1 MNGSKKI
8 SITFPDGSKKI
19 FPGGFS
25 GYDVAKTISKS
36 LSKQAVAIK
45 IDGKQK
51 DLTDPIL
58 KDCEISIITVSTDEG
73 LEIMRHTIA
82 AQVLARAIKNLYPK
96 SKLAIG
102 PTIENGFYYD
112 VMFEKP
118 ISLEDLEVIEKE
130 MKRIV
135 LEKSNI
141 YKTLHTKKEVISLFK
156 DRNEDYKI
164 KIIEESKQTESFQIY
179 TQGDSQFIDLCHGPH
194 LPTLDLVGAFKLT
207 KLSGA
212 YWRGDSKNEMLQRI
226 YGTAWK
232 NENELNKYLMMI
244 EEAEK
249 RDHRKVGKEL
259 DLFHF
264 QEHAAGSVFWHKKG
278 WKIYR
283 KIMNY
288 MRKKLE
294 KNGYHEV
301 NTPQLVDRSLWE
313 KSGHWEKFREYMFTC
328 ESEEK
333 TLAIK
338 PMNCPCHVQIFRQ
351 GIKSYKDLPIRMA
364 EFGSCHRNEP
374 SGALHGL
381 MRVRAFTQDD
391 AHIFC
396 TKEQIVSETEKFC
409 KFLMEVY
416 KDFGF
421 EEVVIKFADRP
432 ENRAGEDGV
441 WDQAENALREAINE
455 AGYSYELN
463 KGEGAFYGPKLEFVL
478 KDAIGRDWQCGTLQ
492 VDFVLPERLDA
503 SYIGEDGQKYR
514 PVILH
519 RAILGSFE
527 RFIGILIENFSGKL
541 PNWLAPTQVALININ
556 DDCLN
561 YIKLINDELK
571 LLGIETII
579 DDRKEKI
586 NYKIREHAVKKIPFI
601 VVAGHKEIDTQTVS
615 LRTLGK
621 KDQQVLD
628 LKDFLKKIKNSCSI
642 SENVSN

>member
-19 FPGGFS
+19 FPDGFS

-36 LSKQAVAIK
+36 LSKQAVAVK

-249 RDHRKVGKEL
+249 RDHRKLGKEL

-556 DDCLN
+556 DDCLD

>member
-1 MNGSKKI
+1 
-8 SITFPDGSKKI
+8 
-19 FPGGFS
+19 
-25 GYDVAKTISKS
+25 
-36 LSKQAVAIK
+36 
-45 IDGKQK
+45 
-51 DLTDPIL
+51 
-58 KDCEISIITVSTDEG
+58 
-73 LEIMRHTIA
+73 
-82 AQVLARAIKNLYPK
+82 
-96 SKLAIG
+96 
-102 PTIENGFYYD
+102 
-112 VMFEKP
+112 MFEKP
-118 ISLEDLEVIEKE
+118 ISLEDLELIEKE

-141 YKTLHTKKEVISLFK
+141 YKTLHTKQEVISLFK

-179 TQGDSQFIDLCHGPH
+179 TQGDSQFIDLCRGPH
-194 LPTLDLVGAFKLT
+194 LPTLELVGAFKLT

-249 RDHRKVGKEL
+249 RDHRKIGKEL

-264 QEHAAGSVFWHKKG
+264 QEHAVGSVFWHKKG

-283 KIMNY
+283 KILNY

-301 NTPQLVDRSLWE
+301 NTPQLVDKSLWE
-313 KSGHWEKFREYMFTC
+313 KSGHWEKFREYMFTS

-381 MRVRAFTQDD
+381 MRARAFTQDD

-514 PVILH
+514 PVLLH

-556 DDCLN
+556 DDCLD

-586 NYKIREHAVKKIPFI
+586 NYKIREHAVNKIPYI

-621 KDQQVLD
+621 KDQQVLN